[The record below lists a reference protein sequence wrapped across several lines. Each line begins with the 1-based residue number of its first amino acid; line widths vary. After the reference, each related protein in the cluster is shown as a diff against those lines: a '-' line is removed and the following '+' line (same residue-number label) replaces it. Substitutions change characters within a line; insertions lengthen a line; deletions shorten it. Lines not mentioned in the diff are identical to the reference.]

1 MKEAPDQQQ
10 HPITCVA
17 ACHVASHF
25 LSAKETTE
33 KAISLIHEAAR
44 QGAQLVVFPESYIAG
59 FPLWSALRAP
69 TDNHAF
75 FERMVAASITVKD
88 LDGQTGEEVAALCAA
103 ARETQTVVSIGISER
118 VPASTAC
125 LYNTNLIIGANG
137 DILVHHRKLVPT
149 FFEKLTWSP
158 GDGHGLRVADTSAGR
173 IGALICG
180 ENTNPLARYTLMCQR
195 QQIHISSWPCV
206 WPTRVL
212 AGADGEEEGNRNYD
226 NVLANRLRA
235 AAHCFE
241 AKCFGVMCSAV
252 LDQMAIETLLD
263 GAREPDRLRRALE
276 ASPRGVTMFL
286 DPTGAPVPGWT
297 VDNETGARQSQEF
310 LQLEEGILYANLD
323 LRRIIEG
330 KQYHDVVGGYQRLDV
345 FDLRV
350 NRSRREPVQ
359 FVE

>member
-1 MKEAPDQQQ
+1 MKATDQQK

-17 ACHVASHF
+17 ACHVAPHF
-25 LSAKETTE
+25 LSAKETTQ

-44 QGAQLVVFPESYIAG
+44 HGAQLVVFPESYIAG
-59 FPLWSALRAP
+59 FPLW
-69 TDNHAF
+69 T
-75 FERMVAASITVKD
+75 ESITVKD

-103 ARETQTVVSIGISER
+103 ARETRTVVSIGISER
-118 VPASTAC
+118 APASTAC
-125 LYNTNLIIGANG
+125 LYNTNVIINTNG

-180 ENTNPLARYTLMCQR
+180 ENTNPLARYALMCQR

-212 AGADGEEEGNRNYD
+212 AGEDDDREGDRNYD

-252 LDQMAIETLLD
+252 LDQTAIETLLD

-297 VDNETGARQSQEF
+297 VDKETGAKQSQGF

-323 LRRIIEG
+323 LRRTVEG